1 MVEALHRQ
9 RVLKFLDAF
18 YSGDID
24 AAQACCD
31 DEFDSITYAPI
42 AARVYLPRS

>member
-1 MVEALHRQ
+1 
-9 RVLKFLDAF
+9 VLKFLDAF